1 MEDDKIKIKIK
12 YNDEIK
18 SIDYPNTLED
28 LTIDFKKIFNI
39 KGNKYFN
46 FSYTVNRFIHNGN
59 FEKEIRV
66 LKERQNPIIFAE
78 DSCKEFL
85 ELLNNESTDTKKDEQ
100 EDKGNLS
107 LIEEDDIFNKGQTV
121 LTVNVDEENN
131 IEEKKDKVDLKENM
145 SSLENEIKK
154 TKEQIDN
161 EINNVNILKEEIDFL
176 NDISKEKIP
185 MQYIKLKNKVEKLEK
200 ENEQKSNEVKE
211 YNKLKDENFRL
222 KKIIEE
228 KNNTIKNMEKSY
240 KKAINELKD
249 NFIKQLKKLEENST
263 SI

>member
-12 YNDEIK
+12 YNGEIK
-18 SIDYPNTLED
+18 SIDFPYTLED

-85 ELLNNESTDTKKDEQ
+85 ELLNNKSTDTKKDEQ

-107 LIEEDDIFNKGQTV
+107 LIEEDDIFNAGQTM
-121 LTVNVDEENN
+121 LTVKVDEENN
-131 IEEKKDKVDLKENM
+131 IEEKKDKVDFKENM

-200 ENEQKSNEVKE
+200 ENEQKLNEVKE

>member
-12 YNDEIK
+12 YNGEIK
-18 SIDYPNTLED
+18 SIDFPYTLED

-100 EDKGNLS
+100 
-107 LIEEDDIFNKGQTV
+107 
-121 LTVNVDEENN
+121 VDEENN

>member
-18 SIDYPNTLED
+18 SIDFPYTLED

-85 ELLNNESTDTKKDEQ
+85 ELLNNKSTDTKKDEQ